1 MTMTLISRLLQED
14 EGQNL
19 IEYALLAGLV
29 ALAAVVAVGAS
40 GDALVSLYNR
50 IRDAINEIPGPVAGA

>member
-1 MTMTLISRLLQED
+1 METLKRLIHED

-29 ALAAVVAVGAS
+29 ALVAITAITNIGGYIGAIYTQIS
-40 GDALVSLYNR
+40 DSLSV
-50 IRDAINEIPGPVAGA
+50 ITVP

>member
-1 MTMTLISRLLQED
+1 MTMTLISRFLYED

-40 GDALVSLYNR
+40 GDALVGVYNR
-50 IRDAINEIPGPVAGA
+50 IKDELAKLPGGGA

>member
-1 MTMTLISRLLQED
+1 METLKRFIHED

-29 ALAAVVAVGAS
+29 ALVAIVAVGNV
-40 GDALVSLYNR
+40 GDEIKRVYGALTTTLS
-50 IRDAINEIPGPVAGA
+50 EIKP